1 MMRDICLILPEQ
13 EIKDGV
19 VTMRVLIGHYDRAAF
34 ENASE
39 LYTSRAI
46 DFVPAARPGKQILR
60 KPLDRELLILNDIP
74 GVRAHAYLSPGRT
87 TGTADILFKLDTTEK
102 EGGAI
107 YVDNYGSRYTGRW
120 RLGGSYHRNNLSHV
134 GDQLTIG
141 ALRSNTDEIRN
152 YDIRYE
158 LPVGSGGIF
167 AGAEYFKTDYELGK
181 QYRKYDAT
189 GLTHGWRVYMRQPLK
204 RTLNNN
210 TYFHLE
216 YGESNLVDRFGAYDI
231 DSEKKNRVTRF
242 GFEGL
247 WRGQKQASRAKLM
260 HHLGDVHRYSDDT

>member
-87 TGTADILFKLDTTEK
+87 TGTAFLSSIRRRRRAAPYTSIIMAA
-102 EGGAI
+102 AI
-107 YVDNYGSRYTGRW
+107 QAD
-120 RLGGSYHRNNLSHV
+120 GGSVAHITATTSV
-134 GDQLTIG
+134 MW
-141 ALRSNTDEIRN
+141 
-152 YDIRYE
+152 
-158 LPVGSGGIF
+158 GI
-167 AGAEYFKTDYELGK
+167 
-181 QYRKYDAT
+181 
-189 GLTHGWRVYMRQPLK
+189 
-204 RTLNNN
+204 
-210 TYFHLE
+210 
-216 YGESNLVDRFGAYDI
+216 S
-231 DSEKKNRVTRF
+231 
-242 GFEGL
+242 
-247 WRGQKQASRAKLM
+247 
-260 HHLGDVHRYSDDT
+260 